1 MNNNN
6 DAKKE
11 LRVSAI
17 KNGTVLDHIPDDVVL
32 KVVKILGLH
41 NHPHPVTIGISLDSK
56 TMGKKG
62 IIKIAE
68 KFFEDGE
75 LNKIAL
81 VAPNASVNIIRD
93 YEVIEKKVL
102 TIPKEI
108 SGIARCIN
116 PVCVT
121 NHEDIETRFY
131 TIVKDSEILLKCH
144 YCEKITDSKNLK
156 IVSNNL

>member
-1 MNNNN
+1 MNNIT
-6 DAKKE
+6 DIKKE

-17 KNGTVLDHIPDDVVL
+17 KNGTVLDHIPADVVL
-32 KVVKILGLH
+32 KVVKILGL
-41 NHPHPVTIGISLDSK
+41 NDHPYPVTIGIGLDSK

-68 KFFEDGE
+68 KFFEDEE

-81 VAPNASVNIIRD
+81 VAPKASVNVIRN
-93 YEVIEKKVL
+93 YEVTEKKVL
-102 TIPKEI
+102 SIPKELR
-108 SGIARCIN
+108 GIARCIN

-121 NHEDIETRFY
+121 NHEDVETRFE
-131 TIVKDSEILLKCH
+131 TITKGSETLLKCH

-156 IVSNNL
+156 IISNNL

>member
-1 MNNNN
+1 MNNN

-17 KNGTVLDHIPDDVVL
+17 KNGTVLDHIPGDVVL
-32 KVVKILGLH
+32 KVVEILGLRS
-41 NHPHPVTIGISLDSK
+41 HPHPVTIGIGLDSK

-102 TIPKEI
+102 AIPAEI
-108 SGIARCIN
+108 RGIARCIN

-121 NHEDIETRFY
+121 NHEDIETRFS
-131 TIVKDSEILLKCH
+131 TIVKGSEILLKCH

-156 IVSNNL
+156 IINNDL